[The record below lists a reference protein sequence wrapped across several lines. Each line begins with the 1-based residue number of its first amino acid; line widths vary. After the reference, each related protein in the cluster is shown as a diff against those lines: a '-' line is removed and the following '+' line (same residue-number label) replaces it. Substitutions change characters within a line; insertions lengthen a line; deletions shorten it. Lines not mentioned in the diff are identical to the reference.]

1 MTATL
6 ALGTY
11 RVPANRMNQAAEHA
25 ANAPM
30 PWVDTAPNYCD
41 GTAHQLLAPALAA
54 HPRLRVAT
62 KTGYLTPKE
71 IRAAAADGIPI
82 PADARHSL
90 DPAVVDWQVERA
102 RAELGRARLDTM
114 FVHNSEHLPDDQ
126 LAAGLR
132 DAFAILE
139 EKVACGRI
147 ASYGVA
153 VWNGFTD
160 GRFTVATLNRL
171 AQIAA
176 GSHDHHLTTIQLPVS
191 LIEATALAQALL
203 GRGPI
208 AHAVDHGW
216 HVHASA
222 PLHGGELARLDGGAE
237 LAGLIRPGTTIA
249 EAALAAVASCP
260 GIERVLVSTAD
271 PRHWDRALTALAHDP
286 VPATTLRSVL
296 RVLATA

>member
-11 RVPANRMNQAAEHA
+11 RVPADWMAQAAERA
-25 ANAPM
+25 AVAPD
-30 PWVDTAPNYCD
+30 PWVDTASNYCD
-41 GTAHQLLAPALAA
+41 GAAHRLLAPALAA
-54 HPRLRVAT
+54 YPRLRVAT
-62 KTGYLTPKE
+62 KTGYLTP
-71 IRAAAADGIPI
+71 AAVQAAVADGIPV
-82 PADARHSL
+82 PASVRHCL
-90 DPAVVDWQVERA
+90 DPSLVRWQVDRA
-102 RAELGRARLDTM
+102 RAELGRERIETV
-114 FVHNSEHLPDDQ
+114 FVHNPEHLPDDQ

-132 DAFAILE
+132 DAFAVLE
-139 EKVACGRI
+139 EETAAGRI

-153 VWNGFTD
+153 TWNGFTD
-160 GRFTVATLNRL
+160 SRFTVATLNSL
-171 AQIAA
+171 ARAAA
-176 GSHDHHLTTIQLPVS
+176 GSPDHHLKTIQLPVS
-191 LIEATALAQALL
+191 LVEATALAQSLL

-216 HVHASA
+216 RVHASA
-222 PLHGGELARLDGGAE
+222 PLHGGELARLDGGDY
-237 LAGLIRPGTTIA
+237 LAALIRPGTILA